1 MSTLIKLFSFRY
13 GGEGLAAHDLTL
25 INHILDVLVL
35 VFMLLEEHL
44 LEPLAGFGSSEADAR
59 VQERLRAQASMS
71 AVGHGDWHELYQIV
85 LLFNVS
91 LVLIDWQ
98 LRGCRVARGSR
109 RVPVIVF
116 AQLAESQE
124 AVILGRITCGDSSS
138 VHSFL
143 GLVCRAVTI
152 RSVLSNVD

>member
-1 MSTLIKLFSFRY
+1 
-13 GGEGLAAHDLTL
+13 
-25 INHILDVLVL
+25 
-35 VFMLLEEHL
+35 
-44 LEPLAGFGSSEADAR
+44 
-59 VQERLRAQASMS
+59 MS

-91 LVLIDWQ
+91 LVFIDWQ

-109 RVPVIVF
+109 RVPVIVL

-124 AVILGRITCGDSSS
+124 AVILGRITCGDSS

-143 GLVCRAVTI
+143 VFACRAVTI